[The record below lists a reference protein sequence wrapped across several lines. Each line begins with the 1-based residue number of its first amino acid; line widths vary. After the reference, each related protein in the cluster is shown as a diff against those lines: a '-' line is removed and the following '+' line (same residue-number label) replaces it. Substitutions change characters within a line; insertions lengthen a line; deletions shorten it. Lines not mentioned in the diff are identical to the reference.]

1 MFYIKLDEDM
11 KLVITAAEPIYRGD
25 NLNRR
30 IIYLLPLTVGEIDVE
45 TAYVYLNYI
54 RADGAPDVVRLKR
67 LEEKY
72 NESYFQY
79 VFPVVC
85 RLTQIPGEVCT
96 WLQIYTGD
104 VSNPTV
110 AKSSECVLRI
120 ESSKNMD
127 DYLGDRNI
135 TALYQLEKSFADKFD
150 NKADCLF
157 YDADSRRLSLK
168 SGENELGEAVIVP
181 SDDYT
186 SKIAELVEDTWYDM
200 DEDITIS
207 DDDVWDP
214 M

>member
-1 MFYIKLDEDM
+1 M

-30 IIYLLPLTVGEIDVE
+30 ITYLLPLTVGDIDIE

-54 RADGAPDVVRLKR
+54 RADGTPDVVRLER

-96 WLQIYTGD
+96 WMQIYTGD

-110 AKSSECVLRI
+110 AKSSECILRI

-127 DYLGDRNI
+127 DYLGDNNL
-135 TALYQLEKSFADKFD
+135 TALYRLEKSLADKFD
-150 NKADCLF
+150 NKADGLS
-157 YDADSRRLSLK
+157 YDAKSRRLSLK
-168 SGENELGEAVIVP
+168 SGESEIGEAVIVP

-186 SKIAELVEDTWYDM
+186 DDIAEQVEDTWYSM
-200 DEDITIS
+200 TDEMAVS
-207 DDDVWDP
+207 GDDAWKP